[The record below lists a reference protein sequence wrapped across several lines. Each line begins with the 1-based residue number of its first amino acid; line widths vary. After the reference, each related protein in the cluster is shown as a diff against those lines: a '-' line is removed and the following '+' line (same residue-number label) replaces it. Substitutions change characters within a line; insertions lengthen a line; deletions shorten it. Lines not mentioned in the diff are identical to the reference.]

1 MSWSA
6 GCFCVLSDWL
16 TANRG
21 PVEAG
26 CVGLRGCCSS
36 SSGVAEIIV
45 VCRKH

>member
-6 GCFCVLSDWL
+6 SCISALSDWL

-21 PVEAG
+21 SVEAG
-26 CVGLRGCCSS
+26 CKGLRGCCS

-45 VCRKH
+45 VC